1 MSRWRSLAFPLALGL
16 ILGGLT
22 AWLERVSDIVIE
34 EVKLPPNEPQYIA
47 TVLSAK
53 RFDDSGSLKE
63 QLDAPKG
70 WQLPD
75 QKNIFFE
82 KPYLQV
88 YEKGIPQ
95 YSVISDSANYEVA
108 SKKIFLQNNVMLSK
122 AAVDERP
129 AAQVFTDVLQVDT
142 QTKIAHTDA
151 PVQYQYGQSYGSSI
165 GMTYDEKQGLLSL
178 PAQVRAMIYE
188 TEQH

>member
-108 SKKIFLQNNVMLSK
+108 SKKIFLQNNVMLNK

-151 PVQYQYGQSYGSSI
+151 PVQYQYG
-165 GMTYDEKQGLLSL
+165 
-178 PAQVRAMIYE
+178 P
-188 TEQH
+188 EQH

>member
-1 MSRWRSLAFPLALGL
+1 MLFR
-16 ILGGLT
+16 
-22 AWLERVSDIVIE
+22 
-34 EVKLPPNEPQYIA
+34 LP
-47 TVLSAK
+47 
-53 RFDDSGSLKE
+53 DDSGSLKE

-108 SKKIFLQNNVMLSK
+108 SKKIFLQNNVMLNK
-122 AAVDERP
+122 AADNERP